1 MVSDSGGTSYALDVA
16 RVISI
21 PAERVYRAFTD
32 QLDQWFGAVGSLIIT
47 PETGGLYNFETV
59 MEGHRH
65 PHYGRFIE
73 LVPGK
78 RVSMTWMTGDPGTLG
93 AETVVTIDMAEDSQ
107 GTRVRIRQSG
117 FYDEASRDGHK
128 DAWPMV
134 LDHLETTLGGK

>member
-1 MVSDSGGTSYALDVA
+1 MNADTGGTTYALDVT
-16 RVISI
+16 RVISL

-32 QLDQWFGAVGSLIIT
+32 QLDQWFGTVGSLVIT
-47 PETGGLYNFETV
+47 PEPGGLYHFVTEMNGE
-59 MEGHRH
+59 RH

-73 LVPGK
+73 LSPGQ

-93 AETVVTIDMAEDSQ
+93 AETVVTIDMAEDSK

-117 FYDEASRDGHK
+117 FYDEASRDGHE